1 MDIVDIEVISS
12 NKIIQK
18 NKSFIIDSLN
28 IPEYDDSEESEVST
42 SKNVEVSKDDMY
54 SSLSL
59 FIMFLVLIFYSFNIL
74 FCMYNLYDTS
84 YNEIDRRCP
93 DTYIWIYLIYTTFV
107 LNFIY
112 YITGKIYNELENKH
126 NFLYVLLFLSTISFM
141 SAGAGYYVTRDYCV
155 LYNFDNFYTITYY
168 QMLLQSGI
176 GSGSLISIPIMKRLK
191 YI

>member
-18 NKSFIIDSLN
+18 NKSFIIDRLD

-42 SKNVEVSKDDMY
+42 SKTVEVSKDDMY

-59 FIMFLVLIFYSFNIL
+59 FIILLILIFYSFNIL

-141 SAGAGYYVTRDYCV
+141 SAGAGYYVTKDYCV

>member
-12 NKIIQK
+12 NKTIQK
-18 NKSFIIDSLN
+18 HKSFIIDSLN

-59 FIMFLVLIFYSFNIL
+59 FIMLLVLIFYSFNML

-84 YNEIDRRCP
+84 YNEIDRICP
-93 DTYIWIYLIYTTFV
+93 DTYIWIYLAYTTFV

-112 YITGKIYNELENKH
+112 YMLGKIYNELQIKH
-126 NFLYVLLFLSTISFM
+126 NFLYVLLFMSTISFM

-155 LYNFDNFYTITYY
+155 LYDFNNFYTISYY
-168 QMLLQSGI
+168 QILLQSGT
-176 GSGSLISIPIMKRLK
+176 GGGSLISIPIMKRFK

>member
-18 NKSFIIDSLN
+18 NKSFIIDSLD

-74 FCMYNLYDTS
+74 FCMYNLYYTS
-84 YNEIDRRCP
+84 YN
-93 DTYIWIYLIYTTFV
+93 
-107 LNFIY
+107 
-112 YITGKIYNELENKH
+112 
-126 NFLYVLLFLSTISFM
+126 
-141 SAGAGYYVTRDYCV
+141 
-155 LYNFDNFYTITYY
+155 
-168 QMLLQSGI
+168 
-176 GSGSLISIPIMKRLK
+176 
-191 YI
+191 